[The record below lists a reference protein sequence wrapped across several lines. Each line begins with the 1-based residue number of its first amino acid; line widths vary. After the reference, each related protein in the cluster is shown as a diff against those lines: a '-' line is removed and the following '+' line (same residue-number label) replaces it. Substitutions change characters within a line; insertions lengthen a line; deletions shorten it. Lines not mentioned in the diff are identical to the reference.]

1 MKLTNKTGFKATL
14 IIVALTIVSKCTGFL
29 REMIVASSFGTNYQ
43 TDAYFMSL
51 AIPNIVFNIIA
62 VVVTATLIPKFG
74 EVIEKDGREEFN
86 RFASN
91 LFWISLITSLFI
103 LAILETM
110 LPSLIKIIAPSFNKE
125 TFELTIYLS
134 RISVIGIVFMTL
146 SALVLAILQSVD
158 EYISPTISGFAVN
171 IPIIFYVFIC
181 TDLTII
187 ELTVATLIGYLFQ
200 VVIQVPWLLS
210 NGFRLKKRIN
220 INDTR
225 LREMAILMVPA
236 FFGIGANQI
245 NFIVNRA
252 MASSLP
258 EGSVSSYNYANVV
271 NGVSYGIFVSC
282 FVMLYYSRI
291 SRVACKYKQEAVVK
305 SLLES
310 AITKINLFMFPITL
324 AIIGMSKEFISA
336 LFERGAFNS
345 DSVDTTAYIL
355 QFLALGM
362 LFNGMRDMFDRTF
375 YAFQNPKTPVIIGSF
390 GVVINI
396 IMNFIFVPIYGIGGL
411 ALSLSVASIISCIIL
426 AILMKKQLDIENY
439 YGIFGDTLKIF
450 FSALLMI
457 IFVLCINTFLKEMN
471 LSNLT
476 ILFFSSIE
484 GIIFYSIFLL
494 LFKVEIFVYMVD
506 KMYCKFKRLRG
517 RIGHE

>member
-1 MKLTNKTGFKATL
+1 MKLVNKTGFKATI

-62 VVVTATLIPKFG
+62 VAVTATLIPKFG

-91 LFWISLITSLFI
+91 LFWISLIVSLFI
-103 LAILETM
+103 LAVLETI
-110 LPSLIKIIAPSFNKE
+110 LPSLTKIIAPSFNKE
-125 TFELTIYLS
+125 TFELTVSLS
-134 RISVIGIVFMTL
+134 RISLIGIVFMTL

-171 IPIIFYVFIC
+171 IPIIFYLLIFKDLSIVE
-181 TDLTII
+181 LTI
-187 ELTVATLIGYLFQ
+187 ATLIGYLLQ
-200 VVIQVPWLLS
+200 VVIQVPWLLH
-210 NGFRLKKRIN
+210 NGFRLKISIN
-220 INDTR
+220 INDSR
-225 LREMAILMVPA
+225 LKEMTMLMVPA

-252 MASSLP
+252 IASSLP

-271 NGVSYGIFVSC
+271 NGVAYGIFVSC

-291 SRVACKYKQEAVVK
+291 SRMACQYKQEAMVK

-324 AIIGMSKEFISA
+324 AVIGMSKEFISA

-362 LFNGMRDMFDRTF
+362 MFNGMRDMFDRTF
-375 YAFQNPKTPVIIGSF
+375 YAFQNTKTPVTIGIF

-411 ALSLSVASIISCIIL
+411 ALSLSLASIICCIIL
-426 AILMKKQLDIENY
+426 SFLMKKQLGIEDY
-439 YGIFGDTLKIF
+439 YSIFRDTLKIF
-450 FSALLMI
+450 FSALFMI
-457 IFVLCINTFLKEMN
+457 ILVLCINVFLKRISF
-471 LSNLT
+471 SNIT
-476 ILFFSSIE
+476 ILSFSLIE
-484 GIIFYSIFLL
+484 GVIFYSIFLL
-494 LFKVEIFVYMVD
+494 LFKVEIFLNLVS
-506 KMYCKFKRLRG
+506 KMYCKFKKLRG